1 VAGDVLFLQKM
12 QSVCWIIL
20 LLLTLGAFFL
30 VSFSFAWSVLAGGII
45 SNMSFLMSQKDIIGF
60 VESVSSLPEL
70 EDRQA
75 RADQGRKGYI
85 LKFWLRIVLIGVVLL
100 LLIKSGAVNIFGLI
114 LGLSTVVFAVTF
126 ISLDVLR
133 HYYSS
138 RRR

>member
-20 LLLTLGAFFL
+20 ALLTLGTFFF

-60 VESVSSLPEL
+60 VESVASLPEL

-138 RRR
+138 GRR